1 MEYSGK
7 SENTVI
13 EPVTT
18 VVEPVT
24 TVVELV
30 ETTSAPTLKNSRY
43 SRYKALHKMQK
54 TASQIYQ

>member
-43 SRYKALHKMQK
+43 NLYKALHKRQK